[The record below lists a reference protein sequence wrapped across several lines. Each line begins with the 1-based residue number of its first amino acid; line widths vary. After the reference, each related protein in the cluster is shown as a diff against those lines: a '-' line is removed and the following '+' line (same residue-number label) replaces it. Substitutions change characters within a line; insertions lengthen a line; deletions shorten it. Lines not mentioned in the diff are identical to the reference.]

1 MALWIQIS
9 LFTFS
14 LISGNMDLI
23 DYPDTPS
30 KSTRSVRLYSGYA
43 THRPLMA
50 IISYGDIRPEYHG
63 TGIFGLD
70 MSQKVLSNWKG
81 YPIDWSLRL
90 GMIHHKENGYQ
101 ANHNQVNGLIM
112 AHYRTQYNGFPIRLF
127 IGEGLSYSQQIPYVE
142 GRETRRLSDER
153 DSQLMN
159 SINIG
164 FDFNLGDMFQNPSLT
179 PITIGFADYHRS
191 GIYKKI
197 KLFNKTQGGGNFITM
212 FFEYNF

>member
-63 TGIFGLD
+63 TG
-70 MSQKVLSNWKG
+70 
-81 YPIDWSLRL
+81 
-90 GMIHHKENGYQ
+90 
-101 ANHNQVNGLIM
+101 
-112 AHYRTQYNGFPIRLF
+112 
-127 IGEGLSYSQQIPYVE
+127 
-142 GRETRRLSDER
+142 
-153 DSQLMN
+153 
-159 SINIG
+159 
-164 FDFNLGDMFQNPSLT
+164 
-179 PITIGFADYHRS
+179 
-191 GIYKKI
+191 
-197 KLFNKTQGGGNFITM
+197 
-212 FFEYNF
+212 

>member
-1 MALWIQIS
+1 MALWIEIS

-14 LISGNMDLI
+14 LISGNVNADAYPQNLI
-23 DYPDTPS
+23 ES
-30 KSTRSVRLYSGYA
+30 RRSIRLYSGYA

-50 IISYGDIRPEYHG
+50 IVSIGDIRPEYHG
-63 TGIFGLD
+63 TGINGLD
-70 MSQKVLSNWKG
+70 ISQKIASNWKG
-81 YPIDWSLRL
+81 YPIDWSIRL
-90 GMIHHKENGYQ
+90 GFLRHQENGFQ
-101 ANHNQVNGLIM
+101 PNHNQVNGLIM
-112 AHYRTQYNGFPIRLF
+112 VHYRTQYNGFPIRLF
-127 IGEGLSYSQQIPYVE
+127 IGEGLSYSEQIPYVE

-159 SINIG
+159 YINIG

-197 KLFNKTQGGGNFITM
+197 KLFNRTQGGSNFISI
-212 FFEYNF
+212 FLEYNF